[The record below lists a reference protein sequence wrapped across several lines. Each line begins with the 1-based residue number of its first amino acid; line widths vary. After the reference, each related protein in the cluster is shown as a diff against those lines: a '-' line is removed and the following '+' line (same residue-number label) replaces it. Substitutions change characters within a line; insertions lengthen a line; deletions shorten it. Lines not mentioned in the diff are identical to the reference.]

1 MKGNSVRV
9 ELSISDHYLITKHL
23 FRSFVI
29 CASFSAILNVMGV
42 LTQVLDI
49 IFEVQRKMSNEN
61 ITRKKKAFQVTKC
74 VFFLFFRL
82 LYFQSL

>member
-1 MKGNSVRV
+1 
-9 ELSISDHYLITKHL
+9 
-23 FRSFVI
+23 
-29 CASFSAILNVMGV
+29 MGV